1 MSGTPVTIKDIARL
15 LGISVSTVSRALK
28 DHPDISADTK
38 EKVNETARKLNYRPN
53 ALALGLKS
61 SKSNTIGVIIP
72 EIVHFFFSSVISGIE
87 DASYETGYNVMVC
100 QTNEMYER
108 EAMVAKALL
117 DHRVDGVL
125 VSVAKTSTV
134 FDHLT
139 LLQDNNIPLVF
150 FDRVCSFIESDA
162 VVVDDYK
169 GAYMATEHLISVGCR
184 NIVHLAAP
192 ENLMIGKLRKV
203 GYCQALED
211 NNLQVD
217 PYNIYLCDTS
227 EKVEEKIGRILSRS
241 PRPDGFFAVNDS
253 TAIAVIQHIKKAG
266 LRVPGEIAVV
276 GFGDGPVAT
285 ICSPTL
291 TTIEQN
297 GYEIGYEATRFLLDR
312 ITRGNTAIAARKKV
326 FAPVLV
332 KRESTDRSGKEGI
345 Q

>member
-1 MSGTPVTIKDIARL
+1 MSSTPATIKDIARL

-28 DHPDISADTK
+28 NHPDISAETK

-108 EAMVAKALL
+108 ETIVAKALL

-125 VSVAKTSTV
+125 VSVAKTSTK

-139 LLQDNNIPLVF
+139 LLQDNGVPLVF
-150 FDRVCSFIESDA
+150 FDRVCAFIETDA

-169 GAYMATEHLISVGCR
+169 GAYMATEHLIAVGCR

-192 ENLMIGKLRKV
+192 ENLMIGRLRKV
-203 GYCQALED
+203 GYCRALED
-211 NNLQVD
+211 NNMQVD

-227 EKVEEKIGRILSRS
+227 QKAEEKIGHILARD

-253 TAIAVIQHIKKAG
+253 TAIAVIQQVKKAG
-266 LRVPGEIAVV
+266 FRVPEDIAVV

-297 GYEIGYEATRFLLDR
+297 GYETGYEATRFLLDR
-312 ITRGNTAIAARKKV
+312 ISKGNAAIAARKKV

-332 KRESTDRSGKEGI
+332 KRESTNRRTEEK
-345 Q
+345 

>member
-1 MSGTPVTIKDIARL
+1 MSSPPATIKDIARM

-28 DHPDISADTK
+28 DHPDISSETK
-38 EKVNETARKLNYRPN
+38 ERVNETARKLNYRPN

-87 DASYETGYNVMVC
+87 DAAYEAGYNVVVC

-108 EAMVAKALL
+108 ETIVAKALL

-125 VSVAKTSTV
+125 ISIAKTSAR

-139 LLQDNNIPLVF
+139 LLQDNGIPLVF
-150 FDRVCSFIESDA
+150 FDRVCAFIESDA

-169 GAYMATEHLISVGCR
+169 GAYMATEHLISIGCK

-192 ENLMIGKLRKV
+192 ENLLIGELRKV
-203 GYCQALED
+203 GYCRALED
-211 NNLQVD
+211 HGITVD
-217 PYNIYLCDTS
+217 PYNIYLCDTR
-227 EKVEEKIGRILSRS
+227 EKAEEKIGRILSRV

-253 TAIAVIQHIKKAG
+253 TAIAVLQEVKKAG
-266 LRVPGEIAVV
+266 FRVPEDIAIV
-276 GFGDGPVAT
+276 GFGDGPNTT

-291 TTIEQN
+291 TTVEQN
-297 GYEIGYEATRFLLDR
+297 GYEIGYEAARFLLDR
-312 ITRGNTAIAARKKV
+312 IAKCNTGIAARKKI
-326 FAPVLV
+326 FTPVLV
-332 KRESTDRSGKEGI
+332 KRESTNRKS
-345 Q
+345 